1 MSELP
6 QKPFPQKMT
15 VGQLSADVTQEILED
30 VMHSNFVGVVKD
42 FVPAFKNK
50 NTKTGRVVYKF
61 DFSNYFTMVSTNK
74 SEQNT
79 VININGDVRKVKDVF
94 VKTGFTV
101 DHNDKSS
108 LDYIKKF
115 INEVGD
121 ILPVTI
127 KEYNHEDGDF
137 EMTQQAGKFHFE
149 VKVKTVLFV
158 KTRTSVSERI
168 NCSLSITSRATGLVE
183 RVKFRI
189 QESKFIFGTSVFDFE
204 NVRPNFFK
212 HKLKK
217 VFLTYSKNIIDEYGL
232 IDTNKRP
239 SEVNDEEY
247 ERMKTIV
254 KMITI

>member
-1 MSELP
+1 MSEKP
-6 QKPFPQKMT
+6 HKPFPQKMT

-50 NTKTGRVVYKF
+50 NSKTGRVVYKF
-61 DFSNYFTMVSTNK
+61 DFSNYFTIVSTDK
-74 SEQNT
+74 GEQNT
-79 VININGDVRKVKDVF
+79 VVNINGDVRRVKEVF
-94 VKTGFTV
+94 VNTGFTV
-101 DHNDKSS
+101 EQNDQAS
-108 LDYIKKF
+108 LDYIKQFLK
-115 INEVGD
+115 EVGD
-121 ILPVTI
+121 ILPEPV
-127 KEYNHEDGDF
+127 KEYNHKDGDF
-137 EMTQQAGKFHFE
+137 EVTQRAGNFHFE

-168 NCSLSITSRATGLVE
+168 NCSLSITSKATGMVE

-189 QESKFIFGTSVFDFE
+189 QESKFIFGVSVFDFE

-232 IDTNKRP
+232 IDTSKRP

>member
-1 MSELP
+1 MTELTP
-6 QKPFPQKMT
+6 KPLLKKMT

-50 NTKTGRVVYKF
+50 NSKTGRVVYKF
-61 DFSNYFTMVSTNK
+61 DFSNYFTMVSTDK
-74 SEQNT
+74 GEQNT
-79 VININGDVRKVKDVF
+79 VININGDVRKVKEVF
-94 VKTGFTV
+94 IKTGFNI
-101 DHNDKSS
+101 DYNDQAS

-115 INEVGD
+115 IKEVGD
-121 ILPVTI
+121 ILPETI
-127 KEYNHEDGDF
+127 KDYDHTDGDF
-137 EMTQQAGKFHFE
+137 EVTQQAGKFHFE

-158 KTRTSVSERI
+158 KSKTSVSERI
-168 NCSLSITSRATGLVE
+168 NCSLSITSKATGLVE

-189 QESKFIFGTSVFDFE
+189 QESKFIFGTSVYDFE
-204 NVRPNFFK
+204 NVRPDFFK

-232 IDTNKRP
+232 IDTTKRP

>member
-1 MSELP
+1 MSKLTHKP
-6 QKPFPQKMT
+6 LLQKITIGK
-15 VGQLSADVTQEILED
+15 LSADVTQEILED

-50 NTKTGRVVYKF
+50 NSKTGRVVYKF
-61 DFSNYFTMVSTNK
+61 DFLNYFTMVSTDK
-74 SEQNT
+74 GEQNT
-79 VININGDVRKVKDVF
+79 VININGDVRKVKEVF
-94 VKTGFTV
+94 INNGFTI
-101 DHNDKSS
+101 DHNDQCS
-108 LDYIKKF
+108 LDYIKNF
-115 INEVGD
+115 IKEVAD
-121 ILPVTI
+121 ILPEAI
-127 KEYNHEDGDF
+127 KEYDHTEGDF
-137 EMTQQAGKFHFE
+137 EVTQQAGKFHFE

-158 KTRTSVSERI
+158 KSRTSVSERI
-168 NCSLSITSRATGLVE
+168 NCSLSIASKATGLVE

-232 IDTNKRP
+232 IDTTRRP
-239 SEVNDEEY
+239 NQVNDEEY